1 MFGLS
6 LYRPRSTGKS
16 MQLGFLVEW
25 EDNDDNF
32 YTFLYNRLISF
43 FFRGHRFSFLKN
55 NLVFH

>member
-32 YTFLYNRLISF
+32 YTFCII
-43 FFRGHRFSFLKN
+43 G
-55 NLVFH
+55 

>member
-6 LYRPRSTGKS
+6 LCRPRSTGKS

-43 FFRGHRFSFLKN
+43 FFSRTSIFFSKE
-55 NLVFH
+55 